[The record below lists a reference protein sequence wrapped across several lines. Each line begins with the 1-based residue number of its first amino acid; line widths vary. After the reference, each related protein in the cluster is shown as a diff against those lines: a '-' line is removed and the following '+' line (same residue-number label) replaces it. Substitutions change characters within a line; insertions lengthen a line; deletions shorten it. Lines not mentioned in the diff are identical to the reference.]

1 VVKQVTGVKRK
12 GTKDVVTEV
21 KMGSRRKEV
30 DGAETEDID
39 MTILIIVLVVKTQGM
54 SMMSSSSIMDTNK
67 TTITVTIKDGGKG
80 EMMAMIM
87 VIVEVIRSIMVV
99 GGVQA
104 FVDISGTEDIII
116 TTETNIMK
124 GDGMMDITTE
134 VQAVTT
140 IQVMTTEERTDIR
153 IIVLTIQGEEKTRR
167 MEVQREISRQLTT
180 LRLWKMMCH
189 KVLGQG

>member
-1 VVKQVTGVKRK
+1 MVKQVTGGMRK

-67 TTITVTIKDGGKG
+67 ITMTVTIKDGGKG
-80 EMMAMIM
+80 EMMAMVM
-87 VIVEVIRSIMVV
+87 VIEEVIRSMMVV
-99 GGVQA
+99 GVVQA

-134 VQAVTT
+134 VQAVAT
-140 IQVMTTEERTDIR
+140 IQAMTTEERTDIR
-153 IIVLTIQGEEKTRR
+153 IIVITIQGEEKTRR
-167 MEVQREISRQLTT
+167 MEVQREISRLLTT
-180 LRLWKMMCH
+180 LRHWKMMCH

>member
-1 VVKQVTGVKRK
+1 MVKQVTGGMRK

-39 MTILIIVLVVKTQGM
+39 MIILIIVLVVKTQGM

-67 TTITVTIKDGGKG
+67 ITMTVTIKDGGKG
-80 EMMAMIM
+80 EMMAMVM
-87 VIVEVIRSIMVV
+87 VIEEVIRSIMVV

-124 GDGMMDITTE
+124 GDGMMDIK
-134 VQAVTT
+134 VQAVAT
-140 IQVMTTEERTDIR
+140 IQAMTTEERTDIR
-153 IIVLTIQGEEKTRR
+153 IIVITIQGEEKTRR

-180 LRLWKMMCH
+180 LRQRKMMCH